1 MMTTTSTYDPAE
13 ADRRIWAQMLEI
25 RRQLLKFHVL
35 RVCEEIE
42 IESLSPAAAQR
53 RFFGAIL
60 RSRRLSLSM
69 LYPGQREEFLIEA
82 RIIYD
87 LHDDPDALA
96 EYLKQ

>member
-1 MMTTTSTYDPAE
+1 MTTTTTYNPAD

-25 RRQLLKFHVL
+25 RRQLLALHVM
-35 RVCEEIE
+35 RVCEEIK
-42 IESLSPAAAQR
+42 IEGLSPAAARR

-60 RSRRLSLSM
+60 RSRRLSLAM
-69 LYPGQREEFLIEA
+69 LYPGQREEFEREA

-87 LHDDPDALA
+87 LHADPDALA